1 MVLKRRQSKISD
13 IAFYGAR
20 AKGKTRSV
28 LLRTVTSCLFVLSF
42 AVLLSMISFLGN
54 NWLKIQFIPGNI
66 SKSKITADIPFEY
79 VSTIKTDRLYEQKKH
94 QSSNVF
100 NIDERSYDEFISSL
114 KLLDEQMEV
123 FTYEHTLSE
132 VGREEIKEFVNEFT
146 SSNSIKLEWQDVALL
161 ISSLSPIERAQVFQE
176 CIAVLREI
184 AKDGVFSD
192 DSSPDGEPLRTA
204 NYLGLKLKD
213 GHRRNIRTVEWAL
226 HYARMHLMSMDIEHD
241 IVTIL
246 FNILKQGIKQNLVYD
261 SDESKAKFDLLLK
274 SIKPVRV
281 KVKQGDVLL
290 ETNAV
295 INADDYEILA
305 AYQKAL
311 KSANY
316 IAFGVN
322 KDFYPKSFL
331 GFVALM
337 VISVFFQLL
346 PKKRRPSYQLII
358 KCCILIVLQLIALRM
373 CLQVGEVDVLSKKY
387 SVLCSLH
394 LSPPTLCASGIA
406 MLLYGPVGAS
416 LVAFVVA
423 VFYTLMASK
432 GIEFFTLLLAINFVF
447 LKCIKH
453 VNYRIKVVRAGCVT
467 GGVAA
472 IMIFAKNIFAMVAT
486 DVMVC
491 QSVCASLM
499 GILSG
504 LCTVAL
510 FPFFERLFAA
520 YSNITL
526 LELTD
531 YNHPILKNLQ
541 MAAPGTYNHSLLVS
555 NIAEQVAIQVNA
567 NPILCK
573 TGALYHDIGKM
584 LKAEY
589 FIENQNNQVNLH
601 DQQTPYISTLVIKN
615 HVKDGVDI
623 AKEYRLPPSIIDF
636 IQQHHGTTLIHF
648 FYEKAKKE
656 LLDSLDTNDMTRE
669 EMDIAIANK
678 VDSAAFRYDGPR
690 PRSKEVLIVML
701 ADSIEAASR
710 SMKRITH
717 QAIEN
722 LVNTIFDMKLS
733 DHQLDECPV
742 TFDEIRD
749 MKKAFAFT
757 VLSMMHS
764 RISYTIH
771 SSSTEKKQ

>member
-1 MVLKRRQSKISD
+1 MVVRRRQSKISD
-13 IAFYGAR
+13 VAFYGAR
-20 AKGKTRSV
+20 AKGKGSSV
-28 LLRTVTSCLFVLSF
+28 LLRTSVSYLLLLSF
-42 AVLLSMISFLGN
+42 AMLLSVISFWGN
-54 NWLKIQFIPGNI
+54 NWLKVQFIPGNI
-66 SKSKITADIPFEY
+66 SKSKIVAEIPFEY

-100 NIDERSYDEFISSL
+100 SIDERSYDGFISAL

-123 FTYEHTLSE
+123 FTYENTLTE
-132 VGREEIKEFVNEFT
+132 VGREEIREFVNEFT
-146 SSNSIKLEWQDVALL
+146 ASNTIKLEWQDIALL

-192 DSSPDGEPLRTA
+192 ENSPDGESLRTA
-204 NYLGLKLKD
+204 SYLGLKLKD

-226 HYARMHLMSMDIEHD
+226 HYARMHLMSMDIDHD

-261 SDESKAKFDLLLK
+261 VDASKAKFDLLLK
-274 SIKPVRV
+274 SMKPVRV

-290 ETNAV
+290 ETNTV
-295 INADDYEILA
+295 INAESYEILA

-316 IAFGVN
+316 IDFGFN

-331 GFVALM
+331 GFVTLLVVA
-337 VISVFFQLL
+337 VFVKLL
-346 PKKRRPSYQLII
+346 PKRRRLSRSLLI
-358 KCCILIVLQLIALRM
+358 KCGILIVFQLIALRLCM
-373 CLQVGEVDVLSKKY
+373 QIGEADVLSRQH
-387 SVLCSLH
+387 SILCALH
-394 LSPPTLCASGIA
+394 LFPPALCASGIA
-406 MLLYGPVGAS
+406 MLLYGSGCAF
-416 LVAFVVA
+416 LVTFVVS

-432 GIEFFTLLLAINFVF
+432 GIEFFTLLLAINLIF

-453 VNYRIKVVRAGCVT
+453 VNYRIKIVRAGCVT
-467 GGVAA
+467 GATAA
-472 IMIFAKNIFAMVAT
+472 VMIFAKNFFVGTAV
-486 DVMVC
+486 DVLIC
-491 QSVCASLM
+491 QSVCALLM
-499 GILSG
+499 GVLSG
-504 LCTVAL
+504 LFTAAL
-510 FPFFERLFAA
+510 FSIFERLFSA

-567 NPILCK
+567 NPVLCK

-648 FYEKAKKE
+648 FYQKAKKE
-656 LLDSLDTNDMTRE
+656 LLEEFDTNDMTRE
-669 EMDIAIANK
+669 EMDSLIASRI
-678 VDSAAFRYDGPR
+678 DSAAFRYDGPR
-690 PRSKEVLIVML
+690 PRSKELLIVML

-722 LVNTIFDMKLS
+722 LVNTIFDIKLR
-733 DHQLDECPV
+733 DHQLDECPI
-742 TFDEIRD
+742 TFEEIRD
-749 MKKAFAFT
+749 MKKAFALT

-764 RISYTIH
+764 RISY
-771 SSSTEKKQ
+771 SLNGSSTGKK